1 MPQAPIIIPIIIAGV
16 TLGSM
21 LATQK
26 RTLSKKKLA
35 GVSLLS
41 GLLNVGNAFLV
52 NLIAP
57 PPSLTR
63 AGGTQFR
70 TAAGAGSEYMFFVSS
85 FLVGVLAVL
94 AIIGIAL
101 LYARYK
107 GERPVEDEETKL
119 EET

>member
-57 PPSLTR
+57 PPTFTR

-70 TAAGAGSEYMFFVSS
+70 TAGAGSEYMFFVSS
-85 FLVGVLAVL
+85 FLVGVLVVL

-101 LYARYK
+101 LYARHK